1 MADNDEPRAAPTP
14 ALGDGLDVVLE
25 LAGRVE
31 VLTDQVADL
40 ERIVA
45 RLERTDRN
53 RRRERR

>member
-1 MADNDEPRAAPTP
+1 
-14 ALGDGLDVVLE
+14 VLE